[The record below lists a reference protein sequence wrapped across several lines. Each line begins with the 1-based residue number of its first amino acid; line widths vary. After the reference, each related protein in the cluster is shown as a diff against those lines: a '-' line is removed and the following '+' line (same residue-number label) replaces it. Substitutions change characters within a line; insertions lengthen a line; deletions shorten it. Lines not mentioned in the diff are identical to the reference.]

1 MLNSVCH
8 VRIGVFGK
16 AAYYFVNGTGKI
28 VTRFVSAL
36 LEVLNAY

>member
-1 MLNSVCH
+1 MLNSVCR
-8 VRIGVFGK
+8 VRIGVFEK

-28 VTRFVSAL
+28 VTRFMNAL